1 MKISLITISTAI
13 MLLVSCQ
20 SDSKK
25 EIARGGSSDTSQQ
38 ATESRKSDRGAEA
51 IMTAYLDLKNA
62 LVKDDD
68 KAAAEAGKQL
78 AASFKE
84 INTSGMKE
92 AELKAFED
100 IREDAID
107 HASHISRNVGN
118 ISHQREHF
126 ETLSEDIYDLK
137 KAVRGD
143 QKLYYLHCPMYN
155 EGKGAN
161 WVSETKE
168 VQNPY
173 LGKSMPECG
182 TLKEEL

>member
-1 MKISLITISTAI
+1 MKIPLITITAI
-13 MLLVSCQ
+13 MLLGSCQ
-20 SDSKK
+20 GDSKK
-25 EIARGGSSDTSQQ
+25 EMASGGSSDTSQT
-38 ATESRKSDRGAEA
+38 ATESRKSDQGAEA
-51 IMTAYLDLKNA
+51 IITSYLDLKNA

-78 AASFKE
+78 ASAFKQF
-84 INTSGMKE
+84 NTSGLKE
-92 AELKAFED
+92 AERKIFED

-107 HASHISRNVGN
+107 HASHISTNAGN

-137 KAVRGD
+137 KGVGGD

-155 EGKGAN
+155 NGKGAN
-161 WVSETKE
+161 WISETKE